1 MTIRVTLAKG
11 LVTLAETAT
20 DVADKLLRREAR
32 VAYTKIDTAL
42 DQAAANAAA
51 ARARADAAERRAA
64 EAYQANL
71 AALNSK
77 LEDHTYAIPA
87 GKVK

>member
-20 DVADKLLRREAR
+20 DVADRLLRREAR
-32 VAYTKIDTAL
+32 VAYTKIDTRL
-42 DQAAANAAA
+42 DSAQVAAFAARQRAAA
-51 ARARADAAERRAA
+51 AERKAAEQ
-64 EAYQANL
+64 YQANL